1 MIANSAVRNSIREGK
16 TQYLQNAMQ
25 LGLKEKMQTLNQAL
39 AKLVVEKEVTVHE
52 AMLSSVDREQLMY
65 LIGLKELVQKPVFP

>member
-1 MIANSAVRNSIREGK
+1 MREGK

-39 AKLVVEKEVTVHE
+39 AKLVVEKEVSAQQ
-52 AMLSSVDREQLMY
+52 AMLYSVDKEQLMN
-65 LIGLKELVQKPVFP
+65 LIGLKELVQKPVYS

>member
-39 AKLVVEKEVTVHE
+39 AKL
-52 AMLSSVDREQLMY
+52 ALL
-65 LIGLKELVQKPVFP
+65 QKHRGVIVGQSAQI